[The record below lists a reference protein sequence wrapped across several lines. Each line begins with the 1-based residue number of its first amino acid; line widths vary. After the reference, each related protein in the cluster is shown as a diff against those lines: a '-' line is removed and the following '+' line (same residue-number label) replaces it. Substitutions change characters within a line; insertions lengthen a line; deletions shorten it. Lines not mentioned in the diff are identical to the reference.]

1 MNDGRK
7 IIVSNDKYEFII
19 SEFYNK
25 NIDVDDDFYIKE
37 NMDYYF
43 RLNSKNN
50 EKIDLSILNDDK
62 MFKNIRKIDDYSIDG
77 CFNSN
82 NYVGYLRIDF
92 LKDAKISIKIVSQK
106 IDEDNYTKMMDD
118 ITDFFVE
125 LLSRASSIVMEN
137 RNYENYRENTTNK
150 MYYSKLLYIEKI
162 LSDDN
167 LIMWLEY
174 LIHHPYTKLKNEQEK
189 RNIWE
194 IEDISMDSLIDALMD
209 TERIKNR
216 GKIIPMNLTS
226 DYYIDTKDT
235 RENQFVKFFIEKIY
249 FELNEINKEIDNNAL
264 ISELISKTFELLKLT
279 FFNDISDIS
288 NVSMASQVLQKRYPY
303 NLIFRA
309 YNYLNLIPYISTNIL
324 PESFYEG
331 QKDVPKIYEYWTF
344 FQIYNILNNLYE
356 EIDNNWIA
364 FNPDK
369 LNVNLREGASS
380 TFKINDN
387 YKLKLYYNK
396 EFKGVASKRNYET
409 YSIDYKPD
417 ISLILYKDNDRKSI
431 LIFDAKYKLV
441 DSKEED
447 KNVDLSK
454 MHAYKDAIY
463 NVSGAYILSIK
474 DNREMSKYYKN
485 KFEYEND
492 FNSIGT
498 ISMIP
503 GEYNKNEVEGLIKK
517 YVKLEVEKE

>member
-1 MNDGRK
+1 MDDSRK

-92 LKDAKISIKIVSQK
+92 LKDAKPLIKIVSQK

-162 LSDDN
+162 LSDNN
-167 LIMWLEY
+167 LVLWIEY
-174 LIHHPYTKLKNEQEK
+174 LIHHSYTKLKNEKET
-189 RNIWE
+189 RDIWE
-194 IEDISMDSLIDALMD
+194 VENISPDAIIDALND
-209 TERIKNR
+209 
-216 GKIIPMNLTS
+216 GKWVEYGKRVIPLELTN

-235 RENQFVKFFIEKIY
+235 KENQFVKFFIKILF
-249 FELNEINKEIDNNAL
+249 FELNEIKKEIVDNAL
-264 ISELISKTFELLKLT
+264 INELINKISDLLKLT

-288 NVSMASQVLQKRYPY
+288 NVSMVSQVLQKRYPY

-309 YNYLNLIPYISTNIL
+309 YNYLKLIPYISSNIS

-344 FQIYNILNNLYE
+344 FQVYNILNNLYE
-356 EIDNNWIA
+356 EIDNNWIQ
-364 FNPDK
+364 FSQNK
-369 LNVNLREGASS
+369 LDVNLYKGTFS
-380 TFKINDN
+380 TFKIDNN
-387 YKLKLYYNK
+387 YKLELYYNK
-396 EFKGVASKRNYET
+396 EFKGRDKSDYET
-409 YSIDYKPD
+409 YSVNYDPD
-417 ISLILYKDNDRKSI
+417 ISLILYENNKRKSI
-431 LIFDAKYKLV
+431 LLFDAKYKLV
-441 DSKEED
+441 DSKED
-447 KNVDLSK
+447 NNDDLNK
-454 MHAYKDAIY
+454 MHTYKEAIY
-463 NVSGAYILSIK
+463 NVVGAYALSIK
-474 DNREMSKYYKN
+474 DKMEMSKYYKN
-485 KFEYEND
+485 KFEYDNN
-492 FNSIGT
+492 FSSIGT

-503 GEYNKNEVEGLIKK
+503 GKYNKNEIEELIKK
-517 YVKLEVEKE
+517 YIKIEKEKE